1 MEGDMTGVLPDIS
14 RGLDGA
20 GVRGME
26 EELTGV
32 LPDIS
37 RRLEVVVV

>member
-1 MEGDMTGVLPDIS
+1 MEGNLTGVLPDIS

-26 EELTGV
+26 GDMTGV

-37 RRLEVVVV
+37 RGLDGVVG

>member
-1 MEGDMTGVLPDIS
+1 
-14 RGLDGA
+14 
-20 GVRGME
+20 ME

-37 RRLEVVVV
+37 RGMDVVGGRGMEEELPGVLPDISRGLDGVVS